1 MSVLHFLKKNSFVF
15 ALELY
20 IFEAYIWW
28 YYWYY
33 LQIQP
38 TQPLRKTKTLK
49 TTRKGVEETA
59 VKVPLPEGAEGGY
72 PEKSRVRQLLKQA
85 VQYKLLAF
93 HVDLWWISCVCHR
106 VVIWYLY
113 KCCTDEM
120 IYTFVHAMHAHV
132 FHLLK
137 ISYLLFTFISIFSLL
152 FIRWL
157 W

>member
-28 YYWYY
+28 YCWYY

-93 HVDLWWISCVCHR
+93 HVDLWWIFLCLSSSGDLVFVWMLYRWNDIYFRSCDA
-106 VVIWYLY
+106 
-113 KCCTDEM
+113 CTCFSFIEDKLLIIHFYFNIFII
-120 IYTFVHAMHAHV
+120 IY
-132 FHLLK
+132 
-137 ISYLLFTFISIFSLL
+137 
-152 FIRWL
+152 
-157 W
+157 